1 VKHAI
6 RLQLAEKSFNTG
18 SVCDISFD
26 EFNAGGYL
34 IPLAMT
40 QVIEHCHVMASLRKD
55 RRDGATYVPGATS
68 YQ

>member
-6 RLQLAEKSFNTG
+6 RLQLAEKSFNTEPVFDVG
-18 SVCDISFD
+18 FD
-26 EFNAGGYL
+26 ESNVGGHL

-40 QVIEHCHVMASLRKD
+40 QVIEHRHVMASLRKD
-55 RRDGATYVPGATS
+55 RRDGAAYVPGTTS